1 MRPADPDR
9 RIRAAVS
16 LSLLVLVGALAGCV
30 QGQGPVTSESREV
43 GAFSRIEASAG
54 IGIVVHVGPS
64 EAIEVSAQENLLP
77 MIATDLR
84 GDTLSIEASEDFT
97 TLEPVTVTVVIPA
110 LDGITLS
117 GGSQAVID
125 GLDAASLELRIRG
138 GAQVTAAGSVGS
150 VTLQADGGAT
160 ANLEDLSVRVA
171 TVSID
176 GGATATLTASDE
188 VAGTAAG
195 GSRLTVLGDAVVSVE
210 ESGGSEVARGG

>member
-1 MRPADPDR
+1 MRRTNPDR
-9 RIRAAVS
+9 RIRRPASIIA
-16 LSLLVLVGALAGCV
+16 LLLVGVVAGCV
-30 QGQGPVTSESREV
+30 QGQGKVTSETREV

-54 IGIVVHVGPS
+54 IRVVVRIGPS
-64 EAIEVSAQENLLP
+64 EAVEVTAQENLLAV
-77 MIATDLR
+77 IATDVR

-97 TLEPVTVTVVIPA
+97 TVEPVTLTVVVPA

-125 GLDAASLELRIRG
+125 GLDAESLELRIRG

-150 VTLQADGGAT
+150 VALDADGGAT
-160 ANLEDLSVRVA
+160 VNLEDLSVRVA
-171 TVSID
+171 TVSMD

-188 VAGTAAG
+188 VTGTAAG
-195 GSRLTVLGDAVVSVE
+195 ASRLTVLGDGVLSVE